1 MKDVFR
7 VQCLQ
12 YFLDV
17 THLLYRCYARL
28 LCFKNIV
35 QMFNNSVKNAN
46 VMYEFAFMNHIL
58 LFYVLANLSN
68 IYLSLCSD

>member
-1 MKDVFR
+1 MKDV
-7 VQCLQ
+7 LQ

-58 LFYVLANLSN
+58 LFYV
-68 IYLSLCSD
+68 

>member
-28 LCFKNIV
+28 LLFFTNIV

-46 VMYEFAFMNHIL
+46 AMYEFAFMNHIL
-58 LFYVLANLSN
+58 LF
-68 IYLSLCSD
+68 